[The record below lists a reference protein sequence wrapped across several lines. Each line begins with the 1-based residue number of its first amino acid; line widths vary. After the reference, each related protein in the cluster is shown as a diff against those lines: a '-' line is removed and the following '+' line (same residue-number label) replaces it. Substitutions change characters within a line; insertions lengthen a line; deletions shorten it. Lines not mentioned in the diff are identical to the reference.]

1 MRTITASELKAK
13 LLAVLDQ
20 VEESGEGLT
29 VLKRGRPIAQI
40 LPALPRED
48 GFPQETLRGTCRIVG
63 DVMAPVIDEREI
75 SVLRKRR

>member
-13 LLAVLDQ
+13 LLAILDQ
-20 VEESGEGLT
+20 IEESGEGLT

-40 LPALPRED
+40 LPALPREN
-48 GFPQETLRGTCRIVG
+48 GFPQETLRGTCHIVG
-63 DVMAPVIDEREI
+63 DVMAPVLSEREI